1 MTQHAEALAKV
12 AANTSYAVSW
22 TLIADDWIQFLN
34 QNAAAC
40 GVVLGFM
47 TFVANIVFQWMNHKA
62 IKTRYKDDD
71 DL

>member
-1 MTQHAEALAKV
+1 MTEHAEALSK
-12 AANTSYAVSW
+12 AATATSYALSG
-22 TLIADDWIQFLN
+22 TLIAGDWLQFLN

-40 GVVLGFM
+40 GVVLGFL